1 MSQVPRGP
9 DNLVCP
15 MRGKAMSKVC
25 HQCPWWT
32 QVRGS
37 DPQTS
42 KDVDRWDCAIAFLP
56 MLSIETTKTVR
67 GVRAATESTR
77 NELCRRMDTAPPP
90 VIRVEAPELKTING
104 GFNETERKRLA
115 AD

>member
-1 MSQVPRGP
+1 
-9 DNLVCP
+9 

-32 QVRGS
+32 QVRGNN
-37 DPQTS
+37 PQGGE
-42 KDVDRWDCAIAFLP
+42 VDRWDCAMAFLP
-56 MLSIETTKTVR
+56 LLAVETSQAVR

-104 GFNETERKRLA
+104 GLNETERKRLA